1 MIPELAALALLL
13 AAIVLWADSL
23 RARERAVAAG
33 REACARYGV
42 QLLDETVAFARLRL
56 ARDEAG
62 RLRLRRTYVFEFTE
76 TGDNRRQGAIVML
89 GARLED
95 LRLEPYR
102 LQ

>member
-1 MIPELAALALLL
+1 MWELAALALLL
-13 AAIVLWADSL
+13 AALALWADSL

-56 ARDEAG
+56 ARGPDG
-62 RLRLRRTYVFEFTE
+62 RVRLRRTYLFEFTE

>member
-1 MIPELAALALLL
+1 MWEVFALALVL
-13 AAIVLWADSL
+13 AAAYLWYDSL
-23 RARERAVAAG
+23 RAREHAVAAG
-33 REACARYGV
+33 RAACAHYGV

-56 ARDEAG
+56 ARDEEG
-62 RLRLRRTYVFEFTE
+62 RLRLRRTYVFEFSE

-95 LRLEPYR
+95 LQLEPYR